1 MVLPRTLCITK
12 SKCDMIFVC
21 DFDIIAVFF
30 FPPVASLWHCI
41 PDFVRKIK
49 QRIFLQKPFN
59 LGVGIKII
67 INMKQ
72 VAL

>member
-1 MVLPRTLCITK
+1 MCY
-12 SKCDMIFVC
+12 MIFVC
-21 DFDIIAVFF
+21 DFDIIAVFLF
-30 FPPVASLWHCI
+30 FFSVASLWHCI